1 MIMEQK
7 AVVHV
12 AFGLNHVMLVDKLSS
27 LYAFGDGSQGCLG
40 FGDGKKRFLPMLLSF
55 FNDKRVIDV
64 ACGDSFT
71 VVIAEVEGDP
81 AQYRDFDYG
90 DDGTLRKKTEL

>member
-1 MIMEQK
+1 MVLDK
-7 AVVHV
+7 SSALYG
-12 AFGLNHVMLVDKLSS
+12 FGEGR
-27 LYAFGDGSQGCLG
+27 FGCLG
-40 FGDGKKRFLPMLLSF
+40 FGDGKKRFSPLLLTF

-81 AQYRDFDYG
+81 NLVRDLDFG
-90 DDGTLRKKTEL
+90 DDGLIRKKSE